1 MEITNK
7 RHNPLTF
14 YIRVFMYMFVALLSR
29 IICFVPLAALFIFEE
44 GSKLRWLAL
53 LCPLLLFFVVMPL
66 RYSFA
71 EALVQKR
78 GSRYFSYDKAFSFSS
93 YGAKLCEGML
103 HILSVLKWALP
114 FVPIVWYAK
123 KCYDEM
129 FFTEILQSLTD
140 LGAKAKEIWDSVA
153 NFFLKLFGQAPL
165 AAPAGGIMEGIYVV
179 LGVIGLALLIFL
191 IGVMRNSAT
200 RYIWAVA
207 KRDHISL
214 KIKINKRGCIFS
226 VIALF
231 VAIILGILSVS
242 FPRLSVLNFLKWIA
256 DTAVWYAPWY
266 GLYRPEV
273 RRRLRGRR
281 FTQLLVALMNL
292 VLLLPF
298 FAIVYLCF
306 KPMITELSGSLLN
319 LMMGQKV
326 DIAVDMKNIL
336 IVVGAFFGVYMTLL
350 PARRILTA
358 FFASRKLRHTV
369 RNAEPE
375 EAFPAADAAVE
386 EAPAESQPVMQQP
399 VMQQPMAPAIPI
411 EGMVAVPQMVDG
423 QMQYVYMPAD
433 NAMPPATV
441 PAWAQAENDGTAIPD
456 APVIPASFLNNE
468 QNGSD
473 VNF

>member
-207 KRDHISL
+207 ERD
-214 KIKINKRGCIFS
+214 N
-226 VIALF
+226 
-231 VAIILGILSVS
+231 
-242 FPRLSVLNFLKWIA
+242 
-256 DTAVWYAPWY
+256 
-266 GLYRPEV
+266 RPVRTEV

-386 EAPAESQPVMQQP
+386 EAPAESQPVIQQP
-399 VMQQPMAPAIPI
+399 VMQQSMAPAIPI

>member
-207 KRDHISL
+207 ERD
-214 KIKINKRGCIFS
+214 N
-226 VIALF
+226 
-231 VAIILGILSVS
+231 
-242 FPRLSVLNFLKWIA
+242 
-256 DTAVWYAPWY
+256 
-266 GLYRPEV
+266 RPVRTEV

-292 VLLLPF
+292 MLLLPF

>member
-29 IICFVPLAALFIFEE
+29 IICFVPLAALFVFEE

-53 LCPLLLFFVVMPL
+53 LCPVLLFFVVMPL

-78 GSRYFSYDKAFSFSS
+78 GSRYFSYDKAFSLSS

-103 HILSVLKWALP
+103 HILSVLKWAIP
-114 FVPIVWYAK
+114 FVPIIWYAK

-129 FFTEILQSLTD
+129 FVTEILQKLTEI
-140 LGAKAKEIWDSVA
+140 GAKAKEIWDSVA
-153 NFFLKLFGQAPL
+153 NFFLKLFGQEPL
-165 AAPAGGIMEGIYVV
+165 AASAGGIMEGIYVV

-207 KRDHISL
+207 ERD
-214 KIKINKRGCIFS
+214 N
-226 VIALF
+226 
-231 VAIILGILSVS
+231 
-242 FPRLSVLNFLKWIA
+242 
-256 DTAVWYAPWY
+256 
-266 GLYRPEV
+266 RPVRTEV

-281 FTQLLVALMNL
+281 FTQLLAALMNL

-306 KPMITELSGSLLN
+306 KPMITELSGSLMSV
-319 LMMGQKV
+319 MMGQKV
-326 DIAVDMKNIL
+326 DIAIDMKNIL
-336 IVVGAFFGVYMTLL
+336 IIVGAFFGVYMTLL
-350 PARRILTA
+350 PARRMITA
-358 FFASRKLRHTV
+358 FFAGRQLRHTV
-369 RNAEPE
+369 RNSEPA
-375 EAFPAADAAVE
+375 EAFPAAG
-386 EAPAESQPVMQQP
+386 APADFEVIPAPFQPAV
-399 VMQQPMAPAIPI
+399 QQPMAPAVPI

-441 PAWAQAENDGTAIPD
+441 PAWAQAENDGTAIPET
-456 APVIPASFLNNE
+456 PVIPASFLNGE
-468 QNGSD
+468 QNSSD

>member
-53 LCPLLLFFVVMPL
+53 LCPVLLFFVVMPL

-103 HILSVLKWALP
+103 HILSVLKWAIP
-114 FVPIVWYAK
+114 FVPLVWYAK

-129 FFTEILQSLTD
+129 FVTEILQALTD
-140 LGAKAKEIWDSVA
+140 LGVKAKEIWDSVA
-153 NFFLKLFGQAPL
+153 NFFLKLFGQEPL
-165 AAPAGGIMEGIYVV
+165 AASAGGIMEGIYVV

-207 KRDHISL
+207 ERD
-214 KIKINKRGCIFS
+214 N
-226 VIALF
+226 
-231 VAIILGILSVS
+231 
-242 FPRLSVLNFLKWIA
+242 
-256 DTAVWYAPWY
+256 
-266 GLYRPEV
+266 RPVRTEV

-281 FTQLLVALMNL
+281 FTQLLAALMNL

-306 KPMITELSGSLLN
+306 KPMITELSGSMVS
-319 LMMGQKV
+319 MMLGQKV
-326 DIAVDMKNIL
+326 DIAIDMKNIL

-350 PARRILTA
+350 PARRMITA
-358 FFASRKLRHTV
+358 FFASRQLRHTV
-369 RNAEPE
+369 RNAETA
-375 EAFPAADAAVE
+375 EAFPAA
-386 EAPAESQPVMQQP
+386 EAPVDAEEIPAGFQPAVQQP
-399 VMQQPMAPAIPI
+399 VMQQPMAPAVPI

-433 NAMPPATV
+433 ANALPPASV
-441 PAWAQAENDGTAIPD
+441 PAWAQAENDGTAIPET
-456 APVIPASFLNNE
+456 PVIPASFLNNE